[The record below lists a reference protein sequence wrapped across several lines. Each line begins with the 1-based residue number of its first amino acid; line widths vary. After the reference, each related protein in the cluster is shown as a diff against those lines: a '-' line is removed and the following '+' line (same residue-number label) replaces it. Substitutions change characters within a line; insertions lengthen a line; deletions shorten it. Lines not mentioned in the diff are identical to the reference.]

1 MLTHQDITYWLSDR
15 DINWSV
21 KSVGTVGKTFYI
33 PNLESFRL
41 SIYVSPDECS
51 AYDRR
56 DALGVTTHLKNRQQL
71 SAWMHERKHLL
82 GDPWPSVEAS
92 FKMRGCTEV
101 TQVSYKIPE
110 YHADPLHI
118 PQEVGVIY
126 QAYAPDGALLNLKVN
141 ALSQIG
147 TLSWQRWVE
156 EDGQETVTE
165 TFYDELQLRDYLR
178 EKWPIERKF
187 SHSAHDI
194 HYILSN
200 NTDKFPH
207 SAIMYS
213 RQMITWAVPAERFI
227 HLGHGM
233 VHGDCPKQAFRMWW
247 WVRRLVKTGMSRW
260 VAETIIQEA
269 QAFHSQET
277 QDEEG
282 NHVPNPTPM
291 HEYILQALRRARS
304 GITSVIKDAESV
316 VDARED
322 RYREAQYKRLDDM
335 FQWDEITRIL
345 AETPAEVNEFE
356 DGEVPVARLCVG
368 KVFDLTPSE
377 KYYMP
382 WARSHVTD
390 AEGRRDEIF
399 WEQFELIVRQKLGED
414 YFIES
419 GEGDPTDVFICV
431 TR

>member
-56 DALGVTTHLKNRQQL
+56 DALGVTTPLQNRQQL

-110 YHADPLHI
+110 YHADPLHV

-156 EDGQETVTE
+156 EDGQGTITE
-165 TFYDELQLRDYLR
+165 TFYDEFQLRDYLR
-178 EKWPIERKF
+178 EKWPIPRRGTPSEYMNRYTT
-187 SHSAHDI
+187 SAHAE
-194 HYILSN
+194 
-200 NTDKFPH
+200 KFPH
-207 SAIMYS
+207 SAVMYS
-213 RQMITWAVPAERFI
+213 RQITVWSEESGRATYLGRSMI
-227 HLGHGM
+227 
-233 VHGDCPKQAFRMWW
+233 HGDCPKQAFRMWW
-247 WVRRLVKTGMSRW
+247 WIRRLVKTGMARW
-260 VAETIIQEA
+260 VAETIMYQA
-269 QAFHSQET
+269 QIKHSLET
-277 QDEEG
+277 QGKDGEP
-282 NHVPNPTPM
+282 HPNPTPM
-291 HEYILQALRRARS
+291 HQHILRELRAARS
-304 GITSVIKDAESV
+304 SLTYVIKDAESV
-316 VDARED
+316 ADARED
-322 RYREAQYKRLDDM
+322 RYREAQYQRLDDM

-345 AETPAEVNEFE
+345 AETDAEVEEFE

-399 WEQFELIVRQKLGED
+399 WEQFELIVRQKLGEN